1 MSRTAVRSY
10 RPVTPSRRHMTRVA
24 VPEDVWAKPMKSLT
38 RGKRRTGA
46 RNARG
51 RITTRFR
58 GGGHK
63 RKLRDI
69 DFYFLDKKGV
79 PARVE
84 RLERDPNRSGYVALV
99 CYRDGERRY
108 VLAPQGIE
116 KGQEI
121 LMSEDAPL
129 TPANRLP
136 LAKFPVG
143 SLVYNVETTPE
154 GGAKLVRSAGVAAE
168 VIGHDAGYTF
178 LKMPSSEVRKI
189 SSRAWASVGAVS
201 HPSHGLVTIGK
212 AGRSRWLGRRPK
224 VRGAAMNPVDH
235 PHGGGEGRAGR
246 GHRRQRTKWGKPAGK
261 GQKTRKPKKYS
272 RNLIVAR
279 RKVGPRRKQ

>member
-1 MSRTAVRSY
+1 MPSSTVVSY
-10 RPVTPSRRHMTRVA
+10 RPVTPSRRHMTRGPL
-24 VPEDVWAKPMKSLT
+24 PEDAAAEPYKPLT
-38 RGKRRTGA
+38 KGKKRTGA
-46 RNARG
+46 RNSKG
-51 RITTRFR
+51 SITVRFR

-63 RKLRDI
+63 RKLREV

-79 PARVE
+79 PAKVE
-84 RLERDPNRSGYVALV
+84 RIERDPNRSGFIALV

-108 VLAPQGIE
+108 ILVPEGVE

-121 LMSEDAPL
+121 LTSEDAPL
-129 TPANRLP
+129 EPGNRLP
-136 LAKFPVG
+136 LGKFPVG
-143 SLVYNVETTPE
+143 SLVYNIETTPE
-154 GGAKLVRSAGVAAE
+154 GGAKLARSAGVAAE

-178 LKMPSSEVRKI
+178 LKMPSTEVRKI
-189 SSRAWASVGAVS
+189 SSRAWASLGVVS
-201 HPSHGLVTIGK
+201 NAAHNLVTIGK

-261 GQKTRKPKKYS
+261 GQKTRKRKKYS

-279 RKVGPRRKQ
+279 RKVGSRRK